1 MDDAIEEVRD
11 ILIANWTKG
20 NTDNTVPS
28 IISILDSK
36 MADARF
42 GDFVMTSPVSH
53 TERPASLGYS
63 EIDFTDVVAV
73 DVRTSVSRA
82 RLIKLRDEVRRCIY
96 QSKTA
101 IGDFRLA
108 SIEGVTDTSDK
119 MRKLYRMVIDVK
131 LRRVLETTP
140 S

>member
-1 MDDAIEEVRD
+1 MDDPVYVLRD
-11 ILIANWTKG
+11 LLIANWTSA
-20 NTDNTVPS
+20 NTDNTTPS

-36 MADARF
+36 MADAGYR
-42 GDFVMTSPVSH
+42 DYVMVTPVSH
-53 TERPASLGYS
+53 TERPASLGYA

-73 DVRTSVSRA
+73 DIRSSVSRA

-96 QSKTA
+96 QSKTS
-101 IGDFRLA
+101 IGNYRLA
-108 SIEGVTDTSDK
+108 NIESITDTSDK
-119 MRKLYRMVIDVK
+119 MRKLFRMIVDVK